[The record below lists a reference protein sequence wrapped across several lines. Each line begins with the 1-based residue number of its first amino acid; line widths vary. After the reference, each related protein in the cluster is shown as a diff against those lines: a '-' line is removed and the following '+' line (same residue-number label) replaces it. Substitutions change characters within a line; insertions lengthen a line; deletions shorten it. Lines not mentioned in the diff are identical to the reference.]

1 MCILYLTIDLV
12 NQQTWYGT
20 HHQLLVSWISR
31 IRFRISRL
39 KSVTGR
45 YGSLGHLAGHSF
57 LGISFMNGAWSR
69 KSRPGNVTL
78 SLDWLKRFLLGNRTV
93 TYLFDRSALVHR
105 GIATEQIWYP
115 KGNLVYGAKKGIS
128 KREMNDKKNTTNL
141 SIVLYI
147 VFETFSGDIPPA
159 FCHILFVKMLS
170 GFPEKYFEPWEPC
183 DGWFMII
190 IFKSKNGKIKLWCS
204 SSSITLP
211 M

>member
-105 GIATEQIWYP
+105 GIVTEQIWYP

-128 KREMNDKKNTTNL
+128 KREMSDKKTQLTYQSCYTSCSKHSLEIFHLHFATSCSWKCFRL
-141 SIVLYI
+141 SRK
-147 VFETFSGDIPPA
+147 VFWALRT
-159 FCHILFVKMLS
+159 LRR
-170 GFPEKYFEPWEPC
+170 
-183 DGWFMII
+183 MIYDNN
-190 IFKSKNGKIKLWCS
+190 F
-204 SSSITLP
+204 
-211 M
+211 